1 MLKSVLTENGLM
13 NPSIFPAILLTVPIG
28 VNGIVTLQSV
38 LEHADV
44 VNKTPSSCIL
54 IKYQPL

>member
-13 NPSIFPAILLTVPIG
+13 NPSIFPAILLTVPVG

-38 LEHADV
+38 LEHADA
-44 VNKTPSSCIL
+44 VNETPVSCI
-54 IKYQPL
+54 